1 MKQERKA
8 DGQHPPHAWWLL
20 SSLWHISPRAAPCIL
35 PSPSQQADKESSSSG
50 TGEALPHVCTQPC
63 SPAASQARSPAQPIA
78 GPMGCSRE
86 LHRGSLRHPIT
97 SARSPR
103 SPPPGSSA
111 HPQGQLCAA
120 KPLHSCPGQPSGA
133 HRWGAQPLQA
143 HQPRVSLLFPLTP
156 PPLSFSSFFSPPQ
169 GNNCSQ
175 EGSAASKNEPYKIR
189 CVVPP

>member
-1 MKQERKA
+1 MAHIPTCCSVYPPLPFPAGRQGKQQLRDRGSTA
-8 DGQHPPHAWWLL
+8 DPDP
-20 SSLWHISPRAAPCIL
+20 
-35 PSPSQQADKESSSSG
+35 
-50 TGEALPHVCTQPC
+50 PHVCTQPG
-63 SPAASQARSPAQPIA
+63 SPAASRARSPAQSIA

-143 HQPRVSLLFPLTP
+143 HQPRVSLLFSPT